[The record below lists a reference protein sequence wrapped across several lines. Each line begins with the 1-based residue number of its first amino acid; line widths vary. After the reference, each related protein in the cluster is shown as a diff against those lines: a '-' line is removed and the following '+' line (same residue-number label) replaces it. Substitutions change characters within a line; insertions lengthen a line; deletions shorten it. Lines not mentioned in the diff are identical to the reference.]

1 MTKFRRLIFLAC
13 LTTSGCGRAPSI
25 DVLGSFFPV
34 WMICAIAGVV
44 VAFLLRSLLLRFKV
58 EPHVGPL
65 AIFYPSVVILF
76 SCLLWLMFFR

>member
-1 MTKFRRLIFLAC
+1 MTTLRRCTLLAC
-13 LTTSGCGRAPSI
+13 LTMAGCGRAPSI

-34 WMICAIAGVV
+34 WMLCAIVGVV
-44 VAFLLRSLLLRFKV
+44 VAFVLRSLLVRLKV

>member
-1 MTKFRRLIFLAC
+1 MTTLRRSILLAC
-13 LTTSGCGRAPSI
+13 LFTAGCGRAPSI

-44 VAFLLRSLLLRFKV
+44 VAFVLRSLLVRLKV

>member
-1 MTKFRRLIFLAC
+1 MTTLRRCIFFAC
-13 LTTSGCGRAPSI
+13 FITSSCGRAPSV

-34 WMICAIAGVV
+34 WMLCAIIGVA
-44 VAFLLRSLLLRFKV
+44 VAFLLRSLLVRFNV

-65 AIFYPSVVILF
+65 AIFYPSIVIFF